1 MLYNL
6 HDTAT
11 NTTRK
16 ALRATSPTTESIQH
30 PPPITTGSAEKFPG
44 KHLTNQDLESRCTLT
59 DFCQLLQISRGAHS
73 AGREQRLI
81 KTKKQTNNHTH
92 PSGANWNLYSAP
104 ENTWVALQ
112 TRGYPPR
119 ALSFPFF
126 LAARGSRS
134 PPISARRR
142 RRGPETHLRPVRWRY
157 KPPSAQV
164 TNIQTSSNYRGLAG
178 ALRMLRP
185 QGFPTATLRKIKGKI
200 Y

>member
-81 KTKKQTNNHTH
+81 KTKTNKQSHT
-92 PSGANWNLYSAP
+92 PLRSELKP
-104 ENTWVALQ
+104 IQRTWKHLSCSSNSRLPAA
-112 TRGYPPR
+112 R
-119 ALSFPFF
+119 ALFSVFF

-178 ALRMLRP
+178 ALRMLRA

>member
-81 KTKKQTNNHTH
+81 KTKKKQTITHT
-92 PSGANWNLYSAP
+92 PP
-104 ENTWVALQ
+104 ERTETYTAHLKTPELLFKLAV
-112 TRGYPPR
+112 TRR
-119 ALSFPFF
+119 ARSLFRFF

-142 RRGPETHLRPVRWRY
+142 RRGPETHLRPVR
-157 KPPSAQV
+157 
-164 TNIQTSSNYRGLAG
+164 
-178 ALRMLRP
+178 
-185 QGFPTATLRKIKGKI
+185 
-200 Y
+200 

>member
-81 KTKKQTNNHTH
+81 KTKKQTITHT
-92 PSGANWNLYSAP
+92 PP
-104 ENTWVALQ
+104 ERTETYTAHLKTPELLFKLAV
-112 TRGYPPR
+112 TRR
-119 ALSFPFF
+119 ARSLFRFF

-178 ALRMLRP
+178 ALRMLRA